1 MLDEIMQL
9 EKQLCFTLY
18 TASRAMTR
26 AYGPLLEPLGLT
38 YPQYLVMLALWEG
51 DGTSVKSLGERLD
64 LDSGTLTPLLK
75 RLESQNLVARR
86 RSQIDE
92 RVVAIFLTD
101 AGIALQDKAKDV
113 PLALACKAGFSD
125 MEGYLRLRSI
135 REQMKEIVAT
145 LRKTDGKIDCRVDS
159 KADGKTDSKTD
170 PQAAA
175 KVDNKIDAQT
185 REHAAEDSHTAA
197 SAHVTTT
204 EKPNT

>member
-51 DGTSVKSLGERLD
+51 DGISVKSLGERLD

-75 RLESQNLVARR
+75 RLESQSLVARR

-101 AGIALQDKAKDV
+101 AGIALQEKAKDV

-145 LRKTDGKIDCRVDS
+145 LRKSDDKTDCKTESKNDEKNSDKNDGKNNEKMAGTSDE
-159 KADGKTDSKTD
+159 KNQQN
-170 PQAAA
+170 PQ
-175 KVDNKIDAQT
+175 K
-185 REHAAEDSHTAA
+185 
-197 SAHVTTT
+197 
-204 EKPNT
+204 